1 MPDPASDLASL
12 RHLTDA
18 GYRFYQDPSALRADD
33 LAVRA
38 EAAARLHRA
47 AALLA
52 TAERQ
57 SREAIP
63 HPTRE
68 NPFPDPALLA
78 RPRALR
84 ALSDQLAP
92 LETRLRGPLALPDA
106 DFTSLIA
113 TPSARQALVSLDAT
127 LLTAA
132 ATLEAAA
139 PSADIAAI
147 RDALA
152 AVDAAIQARKQA
164 R

>member
-1 MPDPASDLASL
+1 MPDHISDLASL

-47 AALLA
+47 ATALA

-57 SREAIP
+57 ARDSIP

-68 NPFPDPALLA
+68 NPYPDPALLS

-84 ALSDQLAP
+84 ALLDQLSP

-106 DFTSLIA
+106 DFTTLIA
-113 TPSARQALVSLDAT
+113 TPSVRQSLVTLDAA

-132 ATLEAAA
+132 AALEAVA

-147 RDALA
+147 RDALS
-152 AVDAAIQARKQA
+152 AVDAAIQARKQV

>member
-1 MPDPASDLASL
+1 MSDAPSDLASL

-38 EAAARLHRA
+38 EASARLHRA
-47 AALLA
+47 AASLA
-52 TAERQ
+52 AAERQ
-57 SREAIP
+57 CRDSIP

-68 NPFPDPALLA
+68 TPFPDPALLA

-84 ALSDQLAP
+84 ALLDQLAA
-92 LETRLRGPLALPDA
+92 LETRLRGPLLLPDA
-106 DFTSLIA
+106 DFTPLIA
-113 TPSARQALVSLDAT
+113 TQSARHALVTLDAA

-132 ATLEAAA
+132 AALETAAA
-139 PSADIAAI
+139 VAEIP
-147 RDALA
+147 ALRGGLT
-152 AVDAAIQARKQA
+152 AVDAAIQARKQV